1 MLANNK
7 EDNIGSSGQPLSIA
21 ILGFGTV
28 GQAAARILVSSAHSQ
43 LRLTHIYN
51 RDIARKKADWISSEV
66 VWTQEIEEVLAS
78 DVDVVVELIGGL
90 TPAKQWIQR
99 ALEAGKSVVT
109 ANKQV
114 ISEYGIDLIQVAHR
128 SGQQLLFEAAV
139 AGGIPVIRGLK
150 EGISGDRLYQILG
163 ILNGTC
169 NYILT
174 QIESKGV
181 SFNTALGK
189 AQQLGF
195 AEVDPSA
202 DVEGWDS
209 QAKLAI
215 LSWVGFGRQLSV
227 SEIPV
232 RSIAPIEPIDFTY
245 SNRLGCTIRQ
255 VSRAKI
261 VGRKVEASVL
271 PALVPLSSTLAR
283 IQNNQNLVV
292 AAGEFSGETA
302 FSGFGA
308 GGAPTAVAVVSDLLS
323 IFRVPV
329 LPASQITLA
338 TFCETI
344 PYFLSPHYVRFF
356 VKDQPGII
364 AQLANIFVQNK
375 VNIDAVLQ
383 ESGLSKSELPFV
395 VSLNT
400 CRSDVVLKAIQ
411 EIQKFDFLVK
421 EPLWLP
427 ILN

>member
-308 GGAPTAVAVVSDLLS
+308 GGEPTAVAVVSDLLS

-329 LPASQITLA
+329 LPASQIPLA